1 MLYCK
6 TLAAAYERD
15 DKAQTHKDESDLLEM
30 WHSILVVQA
39 IDDDV
44 ETVRV
49 RRHTML
55 GERRMTH
62 IVRLSAVRASPCALL
77 LTMVR
82 SLDNIVGHVR
92 CSPTAE
98 ASETIIKSD
107 PSAGLT

>member
-1 MLYCK
+1 
-6 TLAAAYERD
+6 
-15 DKAQTHKDESDLLEM
+15 
-30 WHSILVVQA
+30 
-39 IDDDV
+39 
-44 ETVRV
+44 
-49 RRHTML
+49 
-55 GERRMTH
+55 MTH

-98 ASETIIKSD
+98 ASEKIIKSD